1 MKCNME
7 RIFTSLTASISEL
20 KKNPMSI
27 IDQHEAVAILNRNK
41 PVFYCVPA
49 DIYDAF
55 LDMADDMRVAKIM
68 EQRKHETPIKVT
80 LDDI

>member
-1 MKCNME
+1 ME

-20 KKNPMSI
+20 KKNPMAI
-27 IDQHEAVAILNRNK
+27 VDNNEPVAILNRNK

-55 LDMADDMRVAKIM
+55 LDMADDIHVARII
-68 EQRKHETPIKVT
+68 EERKHEKPIIVS
-80 LDDI
+80 LDDL